1 MKNLNKYTPTEL
13 LKMSNDICEKHE
25 ALKKEIIAN
34 SYEIEELEYK
44 IKELEKVI
52 NEKTQKLEQFEK
64 NYVELIEK
72 IKE

>member
-1 MKNLNKYTPTEL
+1 MENLNKYTATEL

-34 SYEIEELEYK
+34 SYEIEELEK
-44 IKELEKVI
+44 II
-52 NEKTQKLEQFEK
+52 NEKTRKLEQFEK